1 MSRLGQKP
9 ETVARAKPLYAFFH
23 EFESRYG
30 ELAQITKLEKRM
42 SDLFPEDQRLTLFSR
57 RFLQQTFDPTAI
69 RPIISPASQARP
81 KALPT
86 IEAPISQDTPPNR
99 FVPTNSPKRPLP
111 VEEEDNEANR
121 PRKLARGESPLK
133 GAAGR
138 RLDQQKRNRQPY
150 EMPQY
155 ESQSLPQAAP
165 LPVLH
170 RDILFILSIIPK
182 AETYHAT
189 KFKAEE
195 MVRLIR
201 ETTIP
206 SSVPELNAMGIQRAQ
221 GIHGMHQMP
230 PRPPM
235 QHMHPMPQKPT
246 GQYNGG
252 YPNFPS
258 SFGRSAFAQ
267 PNPLIPWLSH
277 QSFEAQNNRGMG
289 YNPQHVS
296 PRFQDH
302 DPLRSRHPN
311 QNVATTTLLQ
321 SRRSLLAPSDDV
333 PARLAT
339 LSTELQRNSYDYR
352 R

>member
-1 MSRLGQKP
+1 MSRLSQKP

-30 ELAQITKLEKRM
+30 ELTQITKLEKRM

-57 RFLQQTFDPTAI
+57 RFLQHTFDPTAI

-86 IEAPISQDTPPNR
+86 IETPVSQDTPPNR
-99 FVPTNSPKRPLP
+99 FIRTNSPKRPLP
-111 VEEEDNEANR
+111 VEEEDNDANR

-150 EMPQY
+150 EIPQY

-206 SSVPELNAMGIQRAQ
+206 SSVAELNAMGVQRAQ
-221 GIHGMHQMP
+221 GMHGMHQMPQAHQMP

-235 QHMHPMPQKPT
+235 QHMHQMSQTPV
-246 GQYNGG
+246 GQYIGG
-252 YPNFPS
+252 YPNFPLS
-258 SFGRSAFAQ
+258 SGGSGFAQ
-267 PNPLIPWLSH
+267 PNPPIPWFSH
-277 QSFEAQNNRGMG
+277 QSFEAQNNRGTG
-289 YNPQHVS
+289 YYPQQIPPKS
-296 PRFQDH
+296 QDH
-302 DPLRSRHPN
+302 APL
-311 QNVATTTLLQ
+311 A
-321 SRRSLLAPSDDV
+321 
-333 PARLAT
+333 LAT
-339 LSTELQRNSYDYR
+339 QIRTRPS
-352 R
+352 